1 MRLAGTA
8 GRCFKPGILIK
19 KIRGHHDVG
28 LIGFLLEAEKNP
40 VGHMLG
46 TVLTGQ
52 RISNWLLEQTIIIV
66 NEFEDL

>member
-8 GRCFKPGILIK
+8 GRCFEPGILIK

-28 LIGFLLEAEKNP
+28 LTGFLLEAEQNP
-40 VGHMLG
+40 AGHMLG

-52 RISNWLLEQTIIIV
+52 RISNWLLEQTEIID
-66 NEFEDL
+66 NEFD